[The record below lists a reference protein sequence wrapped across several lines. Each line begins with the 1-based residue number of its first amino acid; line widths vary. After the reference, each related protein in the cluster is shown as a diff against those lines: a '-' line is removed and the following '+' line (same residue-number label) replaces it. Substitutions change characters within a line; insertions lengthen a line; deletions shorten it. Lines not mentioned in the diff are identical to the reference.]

1 MNKLLFFLIV
11 AIPLAGYCQQG
22 SKQSILGEVKDVQNQ
37 IVAMASVK
45 NISDQIETKTDQKGR
60 FNILVS
66 VGDTL
71 EFTSIGFKSYSTV
84 FTEGMKFIEVTLEPN
99 YQQIEEVEIN
109 TGYQQLRPNEING
122 AVTIINED
130 KLRKQVGTNILQRL
144 DGVTSGLTFQVGKEN
159 TNPQN
164 KTGITIR
171 GYSTIN
177 GPLDPLIVL
186 DNFVY
191 DGD

>member
-1 MNKLLFFLIV
+1 
-11 AIPLAGYCQQG
+11 
-22 SKQSILGEVKDVQNQ
+22 
-37 IVAMASVK
+37 
-45 NISDQIETKTDQKGR
+45 
-60 FNILVS
+60 
-66 VGDTL
+66 
-71 EFTSIGFKSYSTV
+71 
-84 FTEGMKFIEVTLEPN
+84 
-99 YQQIEEVEIN
+99 
-109 TGYQQLRPNEING
+109 
-122 AVTIINED
+122 
-130 KLRKQVGTNILQRL
+130 LRKQVGTNILQRL

-191 DGD
+191 DGDIDNINPDDIESVTILKDAEATSIYGARGGNGVIVLTSKKSSFDKNIDVNTN